1 VAADSPQKVRGGGL
15 VKAGKVSVDDDYIRF
30 KGSQRAQ
37 RTLAVHRLSDYFE
50 VGFRIEQQA
59 KAPTYRRLTF
69 D

>member
-1 VAADSPQKVRGGGL
+1 M